1 MVDGEYLWMGVKTTH
16 FTHFIQ
22 NIVIISYIA
31 IRTKT
36 IEILVLVHIAQPY
49 ASVCVC
55 VYSRVYVCASVY
67 SVCVSRFLKDNTHL

>member
-55 VYSRVYVCASVY
+55 VCTPGCTCVPACT
-67 SVCVSRFLKDNTHL
+67 VCVCQDF